1 MESLSQVHYYVKQV
15 IQENNIQSI
24 YSVDNNLFD
33 ENEYEIIKC
42 VKEHYNKFKDLPSEE
57 TLQDE
62 YGFVLPED
70 PIQNSDFYLEKIKQN
85 FARDISEGFLDLYQ
99 SKISEGSEEILALYK
114 ECCSELESTVDHKYH
129 SNFVDSLN
137 QSIINAKQNR
147 VKPEFMGVKLGLG
160 PVDDMLHGMLPG
172 DVFLL
177 YAPSGS
183 KKSWLTAS
191 FMSNA
196 VDQGLKILY
205 INMEMSKQESADRFL
220 GIRTGI
226 NADRIMTGK
235 MSNVSYNKLQQEVE
249 SLRNKESIIFVDGD
263 FSYDIGKI
271 ESDIIHHRPDVIYL
285 DGLYLVQDDNSRF
298 NKADW
303 EKQKKVIESLKSYMK
318 RYDMCCFATTQMIN
332 QNRATKKASQGNVSG
347 GKALIDTV
355 SVAFEVREYESDPSF
370 LQVTMT
376 KVRRNVPK
384 HKRNFLIKVQDINHK
399 FTFDSFIT
407 EGEDGEF
414 VQEEDDFSLDEVN
427 EL

>member
-1 MESLSQVHYYVKQV
+1 MESLSQVHYYIKQV
-15 IQENNIQSI
+15 IKENNIQSI
-24 YSVDNNLFD
+24 YSVDENLFSED
-33 ENEYEIIKC
+33 EYKIVEC
-42 VKEHYNKFKDLPSEE
+42 VKDHYHKFKDLPSES
-57 TLQDE
+57 TLEED
-62 YGFVLPED
+62 YGFVLPD
-70 PIQNSDFYLEKIKQN
+70 NPIQNSDFYLEKIKQN
-85 FARDISEGFLDLYQ
+85 FARRVSETFVDEWETKTL
-99 SKISEGSEEILALYK
+99 EGSESILELYK
-114 ECCSELESTVDHKYH
+114 QCCSALESTVDHKYH
-129 SNFVDSLN
+129 SNFVDSLE
-137 QSIINAKQNR
+137 QSIINARQNR
-147 VKPEFMGVKLGLG
+147 AKPELMGVKLGLP

-196 VDQGLKILY
+196 VDQGMKILY

-220 GIRTGI
+220 GLRTGI

-235 MSNVSYNKLQQEVE
+235 MSNVSYNKLRQEVDV
-249 SLRNKESIIFVDGD
+249 LRKKEPIIFVDGD

-285 DGLYLVQDDNSRF
+285 DGLYLVQDDSRF

-303 EKQKKVIESLKSYMK
+303 ERQKRVIESLKSYMK
-318 RYDMCCFATTQMIN
+318 KYNMCCFATTQMIN

-355 SVAFEVREYESDPSF
+355 SVAFEVREYESDPRF
-370 LQVTMT
+370 LQVSMT

-384 HKRNFLIKVQDINHK
+384 NKRDFLIKVTDRSHK
-399 FTFDSFIT
+399 FEFDSFIV
-407 EGEDGEF
+407 ENEDGEF
-414 VQEEDDFSLDEVN
+414 IQEEGDFNLDEVD